1 MQPQQ
6 SPPQETAPEPK
17 VSVIVVTWNSI
28 EALRK
33 CLAALNASRERAQ
46 FEVLVIDLG
55 SRDGCGQ
62 LDAEFPNVT
71 FLRLPRNFGRTRAR
85 NIGMRTALAELV
97 FLLDPEAE
105 VAPGTVLALAAAVEA
120 DEQAVAAVP
129 RLLDAAGQ
137 ALPLG
142 CKLPGRKALAAACRE
157 NRALPLG
164 PAVGTVESSSDAALM
179 VRKSFLRGMN
189 YFDEKRFSEFWVE
202 LELFWQIRNAGKRV
216 LVVESPVTLHARRTS
231 VQVPRSEQALLAA
244 DRIAAAASYLGKHA
258 GFLTMLGFR
267 LGQLAGALGMIF
279 REPGYGLRL
288 AFCILSGARV
298 DGTQGGVLG

>member
-1 MQPQQ
+1 M
-6 SPPQETAPEPK
+6 
-17 VSVIVVTWNSI
+17 
-28 EALRK
+28 
-33 CLAALNASRERAQ
+33 
-46 FEVLVIDLG
+46 G
-55 SRDGCGQ
+55 G
-62 LDAEFPNVT
+62 
-71 FLRLPRNFGRTRAR
+71 
-85 NIGMRTALAELV
+85 
-97 FLLDPEAE
+97 
-105 VAPGTVLALAAAVEA
+105 
-120 DEQAVAAVP
+120 
-129 RLLDAAGQ
+129 
-137 ALPLG
+137 
-142 CKLPGRKALAAACRE
+142 KLPDRKALAAACRE

-164 PAVGTVESSSDAALM
+164 PAAGTVESSSDAALM

-216 LVVESPVTLHARRTS
+216 LVVESPVTLHERRTS

-258 GFLTMLGFR
+258 GFFPMLGFL
-267 LGQLAGALGMIF
+267 LGQLGGALGLIF

>member
-6 SPPQETAPEPK
+6 SSPQETAPEPK

-105 VAPGTVLALAAAVEA
+105 VAP
-120 DEQAVAAVP
+120 
-129 RLLDAAGQ
+129 
-137 ALPLG
+137 
-142 CKLPGRKALAAACRE
+142 
-157 NRALPLG
+157 
-164 PAVGTVESSSDAALM
+164 
-179 VRKSFLRGMN
+179 
-189 YFDEKRFSEFWVE
+189 
-202 LELFWQIRNAGKRV
+202 
-216 LVVESPVTLHARRTS
+216 
-231 VQVPRSEQALLAA
+231 
-244 DRIAAAASYLGKHA
+244 
-258 GFLTMLGFR
+258 
-267 LGQLAGALGMIF
+267 
-279 REPGYGLRL
+279 EPCWR
-288 AFCILSGARV
+288 
-298 DGTQGGVLG
+298 